1 VAAAAAGAAG
11 GGEAGGSPERAPMAR
26 ACKQPP
32 GSGARAGPG
41 TVRTGCS
48 AGSRLADGERRML
61 GVLGEGIGMGWWEM
75 GWEWDGG
82 CTGEWDGGCVLGE
95 GMGMG

>member
-1 VAAAAAGAAG
+1 
-11 GGEAGGSPERAPMAR
+11 
-26 ACKQPP
+26 
-32 GSGARAGPG
+32 
-41 TVRTGCS
+41 
-48 AGSRLADGERRML
+48 ML